1 MPPKVKCAALAVD
14 AMATQETQA
23 DVPDEQVTPAG
34 VALVPEET
42 PAPTESP
49 APPEAP
55 PKRGRPKLKKNGT
68 KHVRATM
75 ASVLAMEIS
84 DDLEIHSF
92 VVQRVLDSLEKTAVH
107 ALKERGVFRMAF
119 MTARIRTRLA
129 QKETDKRICGRDVT
143 LKAKPARHILKL
155 TPTKYLRQKFM

>member
-1 MPPKVKCAALAVD
+1 
-14 AMATQETQA
+14 
-23 DVPDEQVTPAG
+23 
-34 VALVPEET
+34 
-42 PAPTESP
+42 
-49 APPEAP
+49 
-55 PKRGRPKLKKNGT
+55 
-68 KHVRATM
+68 M
-75 ASVLAMEIS
+75 ASVLAMDIS
-84 DDLEIHSF
+84 DDLEIHPF

>member
-1 MPPKVKCAALAVD
+1 ME
-14 AMATQETQA
+14 AMATQETQDDA
-23 DVPDEQVTPAG
+23 PDEQITPAG
-34 VALVPEET
+34 DALDPEEA
-42 PAPTESP
+42 PAPMESGAP
-49 APPEAP
+49 AETP

-68 KHVRATM
+68 KRVRATM

-129 QKETDKRICGRDVT
+129 QKETVKRVCGRDVT
-143 LKAKPARHILKL
+143 LKAKPERHILKL
-155 TPTKYLRQKFM
+155 TPTKYLRQKYM